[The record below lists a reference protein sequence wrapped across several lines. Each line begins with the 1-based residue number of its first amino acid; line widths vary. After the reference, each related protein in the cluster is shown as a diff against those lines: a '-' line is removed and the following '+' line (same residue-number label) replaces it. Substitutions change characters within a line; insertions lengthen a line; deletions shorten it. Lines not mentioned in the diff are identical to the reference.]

1 MTISR
6 LFATVTLLL
15 LFGLQL
21 PLWHSSASD
30 QEKAGWSEER
40 LLNQRDSLI
49 ESDRNL
55 RAMLDAILLS
65 IAKQIDIHDLD
76 KNLGNES
83 LESWISGV
91 AGNPSNVTWE
101 WNDCGE
107 SVGRE
112 PGEDYPVCVEARF
125 EVSSNETVGINV
137 QIATEKK
144 GVTEPRLWLIYVQP
158 AKGSTRALRSL
169 TRLKEYLK
177 GMRR

>member
-1 MTISR
+1 MVKGRGGARTQERTRNPMTINR
-6 LFATVTLLL
+6 LFSAITLLL

-21 PLWHSSASD
+21 PLRHSSASD
-30 QEKAGWSEER
+30 QEKTGWSEEH
-40 LLNQRDSLI
+40 LLEQRDSLI
-49 ESDRNL
+49 ESNRNS

-65 IAKQIDIHDLD
+65 IAKQIEVHDLEKD
-76 KNLGNES
+76 LGNES
-83 LESWISGV
+83 LESWIFGLV
-91 AGNPSNVTWE
+91 GNPSNVTWE

-158 AKGSTRALRSL
+158 
-169 TRLKEYLK
+169 
-177 GMRR
+177 

>member
-1 MTISR
+1 MTINR
-6 LFATVTLLL
+6 FFPTVTLPL

-21 PLWHSSASD
+21 PLGHASASD
-30 QEKAGWSEER
+30 QEKASWSEEH
-40 LLNQRDSLI
+40 LLEQRESLI
-49 ESDRNL
+49 ESNRDL
-55 RAMLDAILLS
+55 RAMLDAVLLS
-65 IAKQIDIHDLD
+65 IAKQIDVHDLD

-91 AGNPSNVTWE
+91 AGNPSNVNWE

-112 PGEDYPVCVEARF
+112 PGEDYPVCVEARL
-125 EVSSNETVGINV
+125 ELSSNKTVGINV

-158 AKGSTRALRSL
+158 FNGSTRALSSL
-169 TRLKEYLK
+169 TKLKEYLK
-177 GMRR
+177 GTRR